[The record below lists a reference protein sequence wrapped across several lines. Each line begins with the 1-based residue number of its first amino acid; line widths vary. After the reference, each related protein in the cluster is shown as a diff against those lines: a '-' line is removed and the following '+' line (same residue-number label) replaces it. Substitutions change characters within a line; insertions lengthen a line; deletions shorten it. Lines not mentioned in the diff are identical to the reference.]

1 MQQSWSCGG
10 GNHHFNRQ
18 QQQQQPCP
26 PPKPLTANYG
36 LEGAFNGDTNA
47 GGWPQEESTSS
58 PNGSVPHC
66 KRCGRKGHVVRIC
79 RTPPPRFEGI
89 YGTCGQYGH
98 RIRYCIGN
106 QPAPHA
112 HIVTAPIAPPLLP
125 PSPLPRLA
133 AATMTSRQAR
143 VATVAAAMVP
153 TAVVPTTMV
162 VAVVSTAMVPTAVVP
177 TIMAAAAAE
186 TAVPAM
192 KWCQL
197 DSRLAA
203 AARVMTYHHGR
214 REHLM
219 TATMEVCSRQATA
232 ETVSSLRL
240 RMGATRMKGILV
252 VLFPLFLVVRNR
264 VMAPCVCPTASNF
277 RVALFSLRRVCG
289 FCVETSWRYNRDR
302 GQRHV

>member
-1 MQQSWSCGG
+1 MQQSWSRGG
-10 GNHHFNRQ
+10 GKQHFNRQ

-26 PPKPLTANYG
+26 PPKPLTANYS
-36 LEGAFNGDTNA
+36 LEGAFNGDTNT
-47 GGWPQEESTSS
+47 GGWPQEESMSS
-58 PNGSVPHC
+58 PNGSMPHC
-66 KRCGRKGHVVRIC
+66 KRCGRKDHMVRIC

-98 RIRYCIGN
+98 RIRYCNGN
-106 QPAPHA
+106 QPGPQA
-112 HIVTAPIAPPLLP
+112 HIVAAPKPPPLLP

-143 VATVAAAMVP
+143 MATVAATVVPTTMAAAMVP

-177 TIMAAAAAE
+177 TIMAAAAE
-186 TAVPAM
+186 TKVPAM

-203 AARVMTYHHGR
+203 AAPVVTYHHGR

-219 TATMEVCSRQATA
+219 AAT
-232 ETVSSLRL
+232 
-240 RMGATRMKGILV
+240 
-252 VLFPLFLVVRNR
+252 
-264 VMAPCVCPTASNF
+264 
-277 RVALFSLRRVCG
+277 
-289 FCVETSWRYNRDR
+289 WRYAAGR
-302 GQRHV
+302 QRRRRCRLCG